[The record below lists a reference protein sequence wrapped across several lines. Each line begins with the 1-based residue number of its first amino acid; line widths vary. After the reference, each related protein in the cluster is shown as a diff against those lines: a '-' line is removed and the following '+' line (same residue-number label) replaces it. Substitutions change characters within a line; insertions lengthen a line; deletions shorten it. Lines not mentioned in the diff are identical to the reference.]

1 MARVHA
7 NANEHA
13 AANEFKKPFLFYIL
27 HALDAFAAIYLFSIT
42 SLEAQS

>member
-1 MARVHA
+1 MQMQTSMQRRMSLKNH
-7 NANEHA
+7 
-13 AANEFKKPFLFYIL
+13 FYIL